1 MKKILTR
8 DHKNRKLIKQL
19 ELKKFILKQLS
30 INSNLLISNRW
41 KAYHKLHNFAKK
53 NSKVNLSN
61 RCIKTINRKT
71 FHKFTKFSRIIFLK
85 LAKLGKISY
94 LRKSSW

>member
-8 DHKNRKLIKQL
+8 DYKNRKLIKQL

-30 INSNLLISNRW
+30 INSNLLISTRW
-41 KAYHKLHNFAKK
+41 KAYHKLHNFSKK
-53 NSKVNLSN
+53 NSKVSLSN